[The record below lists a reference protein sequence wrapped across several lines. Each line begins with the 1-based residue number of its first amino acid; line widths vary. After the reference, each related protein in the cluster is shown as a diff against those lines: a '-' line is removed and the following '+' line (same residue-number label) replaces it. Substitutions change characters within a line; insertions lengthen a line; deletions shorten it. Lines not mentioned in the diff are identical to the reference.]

1 MDVDIVAI
9 GAFVAI
15 ASVIWL
21 TMWTDYRNAQAKRQ
35 RLERFRRQV

>member
-21 TMWTDYRNAQAKRQ
+21 SLWTSYRDAEDKRQ
-35 RLERFRRQV
+35 RLERFRRHW